1 MAAQP
6 SPGQRQ
12 NPRPGDFFDLES
24 EQMSSTERRQHPR
37 IQLDL
42 PLQLTFG
49 EKTFDTRISDIS
61 TSGIRFRTPEAL
73 PLMTRVQIGL
83 ELPSGEESGPVAL
96 NGVVVRSDVRPDA
109 APLHGR
115 SVSILPRGEGA
126 RGRDE
131 RDDRNEIDRHG
142 FPCGCLGAP
151 YLG

>member
-1 MAAQP
+1 
-6 SPGQRQ
+6 
-12 NPRPGDFFDLES
+12 
-24 EQMSSTERRQHPR
+24 MSSTERRQHPR
-37 IQLDL
+37 VQLDL

-109 APLHGR
+109 TGNPDPDGGQYETA
-115 SVSILPRGEGA
+115 IFF
-126 RGRDE
+126 DE
-131 RDDRNEIDRHG
+131 LTAEAQTRLLRFLKIR
-142 FPCGCLGAP
+142 
-151 YLG
+151 